1 MSNMLNWYSNIDT
14 NSDFSIEY
22 IYISG
27 ENITHEGNLQL
38 LKDKKID
45 FLEYEDNQLVYNENF
60 YFKKIDTDYLCCIMQ
75 GNHPLAHNT
84 IIHPEE
90 LIGYDIYC
98 WTSDSSAT
106 RTLYDYARQF
116 NLALQAITY
125 NANNVLNTC
134 RSGNIY
140 ILWRITFASSVPTF
154 PKSFRSFRRF
164 HTIAAWFICQKTKN
178 Y

>member
-1 MSNMLNWYSNIDT
+1 MLNWYSNIDT

-45 FLEYEDNQLVYNENF
+45 FLEYEDNQLVYNEKL

-116 NLALQAITY
+116 NLNLISGSCVLHIGAHQVCRFLPIGPLSCIRKREITHK
-125 NANNVLNTC
+125 
-134 RSGNIY
+134 I
-140 ILWRITFASSVPTF
+140 I
-154 PKSFRSFRRF
+154 
-164 HTIAAWFICQKTKN
+164 Q
-178 Y
+178 